1 MCLSSSKKYFIIIFF
16 YSRLFFFFFCFMLCT
31 RSSCSTHRIRTAI
44 KFPMSVGTFGE
55 LQWETIKLL
64 MIATG
69 WNSSEMYRVLFAS
82 LECVPRSLFYQRKT
96 RLLISLTS
104 CKSFFFF
111 LLFSL
116 FVLFFFFVG
125 NFLHLTLCT
134 VTNAFYYFT
143 SRKEADTILPWRAIK
158 LSWNFRLPARHL
170 ITHIRFHI

>member
-111 LLFSL
+111 SVIFFIRFIFFFRRKFSPLDPLHSYECLLLFHVTQRSRHD
-116 FVLFFFFVG
+116 F
-125 NFLHLTLCT
+125 TLAS
-134 VTNAFYYFT
+134 N
-143 SRKEADTILPWRAIK
+143 
-158 LSWNFRLPARHL
+158 
-170 ITHIRFHI
+170 